1 MVPVLGSSSI
11 VAQTALQVDSPHYTG
26 ELPRTQVLKNLLLA
40 ALLLLYLFSLG
51 RVGFGLDPDEPRYAS
66 IGREMARSG
75 DWITPR
81 LNGSPWFEKPPLL
94 YWMTATATNLG
105 LRDEWAARLPVALLS
120 LAFLMFFY
128 SVLER
133 EFSARVAL
141 MALAILGTSAGW
153 LAYSF
158 ASVTDLPMSVCLVAA
173 MLVALFD
180 TRRRTSRGWIAGIL
194 LGFAILAKAF
204 LPVALFFPV
213 WLIARGKRLAIAAAA
228 MLTAGPWH
236 LLVWLRNG
244 SAFWDVYFW
253 QQQVGRFN
261 SPQLH
266 HGRPFWFYIPVLLL
280 GLFPWTPL
288 FALLARR
295 KIYDDVRVSSL
306 AIWLALALAF
316 LSAFSNKLPGY
327 SLSLLPAA
335 AIVLAVALDK
345 APRQE
350 WWIAAC
356 ALLLIL
362 LPSVAGGLPS
372 ALLEGATRV
381 PWTFLP
387 SGLLF
392 LPGVAAVW
400 ILAWR
405 KQPALAIL
413 AAALVSAAGV
423 EVLEIKVMPA
433 LDQRVSVRAFWLAN
447 QDRMSS
453 ACLGP
458 GIRPASEYALD
469 YYASRAI
476 LDCGPVSRQER
487 IVVAPGGLSL
497 EEPPEGPP

>member
-1 MVPVLGSSSI
+1 M
-11 VAQTALQVDSPHYTG
+11 
-26 ELPRTQVLKNLLLA
+26 KNLLLA
-40 ALLLLYLFSLG
+40 ALSLLYLFSLG

-94 YWMTATATNLG
+94 YWMTAAATRIG
-105 LRDEWAARLPVALLS
+105 FRDEQAARLPVALLS
-120 LAFLMFFY
+120 LAFLAFFY

-158 ASVTDLPMSVCLVAA
+158 ASVTDLPMSACFAAA
-173 MLVALFD
+173 MLVALFN
-180 TRRRTSRGWIAGIL
+180 TRQRTSSGWITGIL

-204 LPVALFFPV
+204 LPVALFIPV
-213 WLIARGKRLAIAAAA
+213 WLIARGKRLAIAAGAI
-228 MLTAGPWH
+228 LIAGPWH

-261 SPQLH
+261 SPTLH
-266 HGRPFWFYIPVLLL
+266 HERPFWFYVPVLLL

-288 FALLARR
+288 IALLARR

-306 AIWLALALAF
+306 GIWLVLALVF
-316 LSAFSNKLPGY
+316 LSAFTNKLPGY
-327 SLSLLPAA
+327 LLSLLPAA
-335 AIVLAVALDK
+335 AIVLAVAFDK
-345 APRQE
+345 APKQE

-362 LPSVAGGLPS
+362 LPSVAGGLPD
-372 ALLEGATRV
+372 ALVEGATRAN
-381 PWTFLP
+381 WIFRP

-392 LPGVAAVW
+392 LPVVAAVLV
-400 ILAWR
+400 LAWK
-405 KQPALAIL
+405 KQPALAVLTAAL
-413 AAALVSAAGV
+413 AAAAGV
-423 EVLEIKVMPA
+423 GLLEIEVMPV
-433 LDQRVSVRAFWLAN
+433 LDQRVSVRAFWRENRDNL
-447 QDRMSS
+447 SS

-469 YYASRAI
+469 YYASRE
-476 LDCGPVSRQER
+476 LPECGPGSHQGR
-487 IVVAPGGLSL
+487 IMVAPGGLAL
-497 EEPPEGPP
+497 EGTP